1 MEPIGPRT
9 TSSERNIL
17 LSNAISAARIADGIR
32 GKTPLIN
39 GTDQAISAITKSQ
52 NSLSIHPGN
61 SRQKIVNSGKKSLN
75 HTESKKNIA
84 PQGDTTIVRYFSDIY
99 IHRNIKNV

>member
-17 LSNAISAARIADGIR
+17 LSNAISAARIADGIQ

-39 GTDQAISAITKSQ
+39 GMDPDISGARMNQIL
-52 NSLSIHPGN
+52 LSIHPGN
-61 SRQKIVNSGKKSLN
+61 
-75 HTESKKNIA
+75 
-84 PQGDTTIVRYFSDIY
+84 
-99 IHRNIKNV
+99 